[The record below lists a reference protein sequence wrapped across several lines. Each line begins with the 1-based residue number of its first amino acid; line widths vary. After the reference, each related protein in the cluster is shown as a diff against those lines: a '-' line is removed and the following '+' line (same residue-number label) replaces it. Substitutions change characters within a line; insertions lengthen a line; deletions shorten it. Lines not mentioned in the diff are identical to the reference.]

1 MTRCPYPGS
10 GCNGPK
16 EADCVGLPACF
27 WLSFHRESDNTERDE
42 EMPVQFAGPE
52 PEQEPK
58 PEPTRI
64 SAAWDA
70 YKAHRAHSRI
80 DGIRH
85 AIRALKGEA

>member
-27 WLSFHRESDNTERDE
+27 WLSFHREADNTERDE
-42 EMPVQFAGPE
+42 EMPVQFAE
-52 PEQEPK
+52 
-58 PEPTRI
+58 PEPTRLT
-64 SAAWDA
+64 SAWDA
-70 YKAHRAHSRI
+70 YKAHRAKSRI

-85 AIRALKGEA
+85 AIRALRREA